1 MKYYDEEFVDSLVAK
16 DLRRLVNQIW
26 KMLPMR
32 ENNEDWQKQLDSV
45 LIELRGLHVMFGD
58 QLNFLILISS
68 LEGMREVDDFIAFR
82 SAVFNA
88 ISLMTELANKLHA
101 RKS

>member
-1 MKYYDEEFVDSLVAK
+1 
-16 DLRRLVNQIW
+16 
-26 KMLPMR
+26 
-32 ENNEDWQKQLDSV
+32 
-45 LIELRGLHVMFGD
+45 MFGD